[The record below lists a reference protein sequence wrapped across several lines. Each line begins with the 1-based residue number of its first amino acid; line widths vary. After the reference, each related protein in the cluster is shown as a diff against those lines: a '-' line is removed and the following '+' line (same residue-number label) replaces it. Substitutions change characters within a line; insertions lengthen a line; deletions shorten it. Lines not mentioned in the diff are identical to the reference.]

1 MRKKTK
7 ERKEI
12 EKSLLYYLQLYNEI
26 KGRNEAWQILSW
38 LEDSID
44 ELVEKLKIM

>member
-26 KGRNEAWQILSW
+26 KGRNEAWQILSLGW
-38 LEDSID
+38 KTRLMNS
-44 ELVEKLKIM
+44 

>member
-26 KGRNEAWQILSW
+26 KGRNKAWQILSW

-44 ELVEKLKIM
+44 ELVEKLKMM